1 MILELS
7 DSKHFD
13 EHINTLQTTKASS
26 GNIDLYFKHE
36 SEEKLIQD
44 LKSFIDWE
52 NKYIKDNIENKEELL
67 QILPNFKGLS
77 VDLKVKVFETL
88 LNSEEIVNS
97 VLIINIYTLINPN
110 TNTSTMDVFQDN
122 NIIIGQPN
130 SSDGITEFLDI
141 KVQLKESLQEFYDN
155 ISKYFIS
162 CMTSIHYNQGD
173 VAYDNLMIM
182 PIKYQQ
188 LFALLNLKDLSK
200 LSRKATNIETKDL
213 YKIYN
218 AQSIMDNLVYNQYP
232 MISLIDSFQNFIRNN
247 NG

>member
-13 EHINTLQTTKASS
+13 EHINILQTAEASS
-26 GNIDLYFKHE
+26 GNIDLHFKHE

-67 QILPNFKGLS
+67 QILPNFKSLS

-141 KVQLKESLQEFYDN
+141 KVQLKESLQEFYNN

-162 CMTSIHYNQGD
+162 CITSIHYNQGD

>member
-232 MISLIDSFQNFIRNN
+232 MISLINITPYNPHIY
-247 NG
+247 